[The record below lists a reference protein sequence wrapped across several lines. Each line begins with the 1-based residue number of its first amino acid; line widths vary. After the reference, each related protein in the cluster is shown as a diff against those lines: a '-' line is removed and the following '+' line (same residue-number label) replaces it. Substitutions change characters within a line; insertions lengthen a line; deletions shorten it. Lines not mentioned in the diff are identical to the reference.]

1 MEKELVLVGGGGH
14 CKSVIEVAE
23 SAVYKIKGILDK
35 PELVGKKVLD
45 YLVIGTDEQIIDMV
59 GEALFVVTVG
69 HVKDPSL
76 RVKLHHQVLE
86 AGGQF
91 ATLIASSARVSRYA
105 LVGEGSVIMHNAI
118 VNAGARIGEG
128 CIINTSANIE
138 HDVTIGNF
146 CHVSTGAMVNGDC
159 IIGEKSFIGSQSV
172 IQNNVSIVKECVIAA
187 GAVVRKDIVKA
198 GIYVGNPANWIKNVN

>member
-23 SAVYKIKGILDK
+23 SAGYKIKGILDK

-86 AGGQF
+86 AGG
-91 ATLIASSARVSRYA
+91 
-105 LVGEGSVIMHNAI
+105 
-118 VNAGARIGEG
+118 
-128 CIINTSANIE
+128 
-138 HDVTIGNF
+138 TI
-146 CHVSTGAMVNGDC
+146 CHVDSL
-159 IIGEKSFIGSQSV
+159 
-172 IQNNVSIVKECVIAA
+172 
-187 GAVVRKDIVKA
+187 
-198 GIYVGNPANWIKNVN
+198 

>member
-1 MEKELVLVGGGGH
+1 M
-14 CKSVIEVAE
+14 
-23 SAVYKIKGILDK
+23 
-35 PELVGKKVLD
+35 
-45 YLVIGTDEQIIDMV
+45 
-59 GEALFVVTVG
+59 
-69 HVKDPSL
+69 
-76 RVKLHHQVLE
+76 
-86 AGGQF
+86 
-91 ATLIASSARVSRYA
+91 
-105 LVGEGSVIMHNAI
+105 IMHNAL

-138 HDVTIGNF
+138 HDVSIGNF

-198 GIYVGNPANWIKNVN
+198 GIYVGNPAIWIKNVN

>member
-1 MEKELVLVGGGGH
+1 MEKELILIGGGGH

-23 SAVYKIKGILDK
+23 SVGYRIKGILDK
-35 PELVGKKVLD
+35 PELIGKKVLD

-59 GEALFVVTVG
+59 GEVLFVVTVG
-69 HVKDPSL
+69 HVKNPSL
-76 RVKLHHQVLE
+76 RVKLYHQVLE

-105 LVGEGSVIMHNAI
+105 FVGKGSVIMHNAI
-118 VNAGARIGEG
+118 VNAGARVGDG

-159 IIGEKSFIGSQSV
+159 MIGEKSFIGSQSV
-172 IQNNVSIVKECVIAA
+172 ILNNVSIEEGCVIAA
-187 GAVVRKDIVKA
+187 GAVVRKDIMKS
-198 GIYVGNPANWIKNVN
+198 GIYAGNPAVWIKNVN

>member
-23 SAVYKIKGILDK
+23 SAGYKIKGILDK

-59 GEALFVVTVG
+59 GEVLFVVTVG
-69 HVKDPSL
+69 HIKNPSL
-76 RVKLHHQVLE
+76 RVKLHYQVLE

-91 ATLIASSARVSRYA
+91 ATLIASSSRVSKYA

-138 HDVTIGNF
+138 HDVSIGNF

-172 IQNNVSIVKECVIAA
+172 IQNNVSIVEGCVIAA

-198 GIYVGNPANWIKNVN
+198 GIYVGNPAVWIKNVN

>member
-1 MEKELVLVGGGGH
+1 MVMVGIV
-14 CKSVIEVAE
+14 KSVIEVAE
-23 SAVYKIKGILDK
+23 SAGYKIKGILDK

-69 HVKDPSL
+69 HIKDPSL

-105 LVGEGSVIMHNAI
+105 LVGEGSVIMHNAQF
-118 VNAGARIGEG
+118 VNAGAQGIGEG

-138 HDVTIGNF
+138 HDVSIGIF
-146 CHVSTGAMVNGDC
+146 ATRVHGCDGKRGC

-187 GAVVRKDIVKA
+187 GA
-198 GIYVGNPANWIKNVN
+198 GG